1 MTAVRWRI
9 SWDAGRDRWVVARS
23 DPVYQWLPVVTY
35 RRRDWESARRW
46 VVERVDAAGA
56 KARWVS

>member
-1 MTAVRWRI
+1 MIGVRWRI

-23 DPVYQWLPVVTY
+23 DPVYQWLPVATY
-35 RRRDWESARRW
+35 RRPEWESARRW
-46 VVERVDAAGA
+46 VVERVDTAGA